1 LSGHRATTDVQK
13 SAWPCKVQE
22 FLGQVYKAV
31 SRAVCERSHTHS
43 GLTLPLHVHVGVHE
57 RVHVCMNIP
66 RPMTTSFRA
75 HWFPIGSHDSPFSY
89 KRHTTRVPLDFPPTG
104 HIRECEPL
112 FVHLV
117 RLRASDRHLAWPGTT
132 GQEPADVV
140 CCQPHE
146 SAAAPEE
153 AISGHIQTV
162 QQLRRSQDWREHQDD
177 PKPQRRARWTRRR
190 AKGACGGVCCMWW
203 GGGRPAGR
211 KQRRQQGWRERRR
224 GVRWRRRG
232 GGQPRRGRRLWRRR
246 RKGPSSH
253 YFALLPGH
261 LHPTSRAERRYGTP
275 GLVSTIVYV
284 CMINDPLLT
293 YTACCKYLC
302 EVATLRRA
310 S

>member
-1 LSGHRATTDVQK
+1 MQSPRVSRPSLR
-13 SAWPCKVQE
+13 
-22 FLGQVYKAV
+22 KAV

-66 RPMTTSFRA
+66 TPISTSFRA
-75 HWFPIGSHDSPFSY
+75 HCHWFPIGSHDSPFFY
-89 KRHTTRVPLDFPPTG
+89 KRHPTRVPLDFPPTG

-140 CCQPHE
+140 CCKPHE

-246 RKGPSSH
+246 RKGPSDH
-253 YFALLPGH
+253 YLSWLHSLP
-261 LHPTSRAERRYGTP
+261 PR
-275 GLVSTIVYV
+275 VSAPKDD
-284 CMINDPLLT
+284 MELQ
-293 YTACCKYLC
+293 A
-302 EVATLRRA
+302 
-310 S
+310 

>member
-1 LSGHRATTDVQK
+1 MVPDWFSRLTVFL
-13 SAWPCKVQE
+13 QE
-22 FLGQVYKAV
+22 
-31 SRAVCERSHTHS
+31 
-43 GLTLPLHVHVGVHE
+43 
-57 RVHVCMNIP
+57 
-66 RPMTTSFRA
+66 
-75 HWFPIGSHDSPFSY
+75 
-89 KRHTTRVPLDFPPTG
+89 TRVPLDFPPTG

-140 CCQPHE
+140 CCKPHE

-203 GGGRPAGR
+203 GGGRPARR

-246 RKGPSSH
+246 RKGPSRHS
-253 YFALLPGH
+253 FLAPLTTTPRL
-261 LHPTSRAERRYGTP
+261 RAERRYGTP
-275 GLVSTIVYV
+275 GLVSTSVNVY
-284 CMINDPLLT
+284 MINDPLLT